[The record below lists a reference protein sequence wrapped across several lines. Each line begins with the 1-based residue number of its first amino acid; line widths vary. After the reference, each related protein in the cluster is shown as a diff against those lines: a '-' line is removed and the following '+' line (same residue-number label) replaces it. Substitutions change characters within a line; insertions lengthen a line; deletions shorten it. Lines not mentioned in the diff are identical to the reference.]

1 MDDLKQIF
9 IIDTNTKLQK
19 TLLTQ
24 ASRSGLSV
32 GHVRFPSAS
41 ALKKYPATDVTSG
54 IVTGSSPGP
63 ALPRL
68 FIYSACA

>member
-1 MDDLKQIF
+1 MDGLKQIF

-41 ALKKYPATDVTSG
+41 ALKKYPTADVSSG
-54 IVTGSSPGP
+54 IVTVNLLSSMRRVVHTK
-63 ALPRL
+63 A
-68 FIYSACA
+68 